1 MRSKSIAAVTL
12 WAAFSA
18 LSVGGI
24 SAAHAD
30 GIVKSASKEA
40 VKGAVKGVQQELDSG
55 NLTRGA
61 KEVTKGMV
69 DGISDAAPQMTSQ
82 IVNQANV
89 NRKQLGNV
97 ARQVTRDAVGAAVG
111 VGMHEMNEAL
121 GEKGDGPLADTL
133 VATTERVTAAATR
146 GIVSELQ
153 SSVHISISPWP
164 LVLGFILG
172 GVSSVICGLFFLF
185 MYVLFQRRRV
195 PVLERVPVQVGNQGQ
210 NQAHAQAHA
219 QTHEEHHATPPP
231 IPAEAKQHAPYPPQP
246 VVSMG

>member
-18 LSVGGI
+18 LTVGGI
-24 SAAHAD
+24 SAARAD

-40 VKGAVKGVQQELDSG
+40 VKGAVKGVQQELDAG

-89 NRKQLGNV
+89 NRKQLGRV
-97 ARQVTRDAVGAAVG
+97 ARQVTGDAVDAAVG
-111 VGMHEMNEAL
+111 VGMREMGEAL

-133 VATTERVTAAATR
+133 VATTERITAAATR
-146 GIVSELQ
+146 GIVSEIQ
-153 SSVHISISPWP
+153 SKVHVSISPWP
-164 LVLGFILG
+164 MVLGFILG
-172 GVSSVICGLFFLF
+172 GVSSVICGLFFLL

-195 PVLERVPVQVGNQGQ
+195 PVLERVPVQM
-210 NQAHAQAHA
+210 AQAQA
-219 QTHEEHHATPPP
+219 QNPAQHQGSDEHHATPPP
-231 IPAEAKQHAPYPPQP
+231 IPPEAKQHAPYQPPQP
-246 VVSMG
+246 VVSLG